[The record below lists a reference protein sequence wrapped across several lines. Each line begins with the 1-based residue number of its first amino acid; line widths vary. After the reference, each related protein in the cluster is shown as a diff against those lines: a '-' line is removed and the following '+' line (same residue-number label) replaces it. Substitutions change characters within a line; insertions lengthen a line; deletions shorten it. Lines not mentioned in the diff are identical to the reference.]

1 MTEAAEDMEQDTAMQ
16 QQLEHTENMK
26 RLYAVPDLSEKLRA
40 AMQELATT
48 KNGKMDFRGKLY
60 ATVALRIEMLRKHL
74 CADVSVVTDIVTIT
88 DDTVVM
94 KATIMAHGEIL
105 ATGYAEEH
113 RAAKGVNST
122 SALENCETSAVGR
135 ALAALGLGGGEYA
148 SADELSGA
156 VSQQDKLEQAKKD
169 YAQTIKTI
177 KDGLNGGD
185 YSRAAEAW
193 FELTDDEKAKLW
205 VAPTKGGPFTT
216 KEREQMK
223 EAAFRQAYYG
233 ADEPKETA

>member
-1 MTEAAEDMEQDTAMQ
+1 MSEAAEELEQDTAIQ

-40 AMQELATT
+40 AMKELATT
-48 KNGKMDFRGKLY
+48 KAGKMDFRGTLY

-74 CADVSVVTDIVTIT
+74 CADVSVVTDIIT
-88 DDTVVM
+88 LTDEAVVM
-94 KATIMAHGEIL
+94 KATIMAHGEVL

-113 RAAKGVNST
+113 RSGKGVNST

-156 VSQQDKLEQAKKD
+156 VSQQPVPNPDPRSSRPVGKEKRDEIEALIRDTDSDMDKFCGWLGIEGLSQLTEQQYQRGLKQLQGKK
-169 YAQTIKTI
+169 ARQK
-177 KDGLNGGD
+177 
-185 YSRAAEAW
+185 
-193 FELTDDEKAKLW
+193 
-205 VAPTKGGPFTT
+205 
-216 KEREQMK
+216 K
-223 EAAFRQAYYG
+223 EADNDPA
-233 ADEPKETA
+233 

>member
-1 MTEAAEDMEQDTAMQ
+1 MSNAAEELEQDTAMQ

-40 AMQELATT
+40 AMKELATT
-48 KNGKMDFRGKLY
+48 KAGKMDFRGKLY

-74 CADVSVVTDIVTIT
+74 CADVSVVTDIIT
-88 DDTVVM
+88 LTDEAVVM
-94 KATIMAHGEIL
+94 KATIMAHGEVL

-113 RAAKGVNST
+113 RSGKGVNST
-122 SALENCETSAVGR
+122 SALETCETSAVGR

-169 YAQTIKTI
+169 YAKTIQTI
-177 KDGLNGGD
+177 KDGLAEGGD

-193 FELTDDEKAKLW
+193 FELTDEEKSRLW

-216 KEREQMK
+216 KEREMMK
-223 EAAFRQAYYG
+223 APEFRQAYFG
-233 ADEPKETA
+233 QQSA